1 MTETKRCTRC
11 GQQLPID
18 EFAIRRASPD
28 GRQNYCRAC
37 ASEYARQH
45 RPRKLKAAPGVGPG
59 QKWCRRCETI
69 KPLTQFAG
77 NKSARDGHQAH
88 CRACAAAAYRLR
100 RADEGQVSRPAE
112 VPEGHKFCRGCRR
125 VLPVSDWSPRVNA
138 NDGLA
143 WRCKSCLSAKDRAK
157 HLMRTYGMSVA
168 DLDAMLLAQHGVC
181 AICQVAPAAHV
192 DHDHQ
197 TDNVRG
203 LLCFRCNAALGQLG
217 DDPLVLRRA
226 ARYVEGGGFRAAP
239 DEPPNVAAGP
249 QHEDPSVLERLW
261 RARLADAD
269 FGSAS

>member
-1 MTETKRCTRC
+1 
-11 GQQLPID
+11 LPID
-18 EFAIRRASPD
+18 EFAVRRASPD

-37 ASEYARQH
+37 ALEYARQH

-59 QKWCRRCETI
+59 EKWCRKCETI

-88 CRACAAAAYRLR
+88 CRSCAAAAYRLR

-125 VLPVSDWSPRVNA
+125 VLPVSDWSPRINA

-143 WRCKSCLSAKDRAK
+143 WQCKSCLSAKDRAK
-157 HLMRTYGMSVA
+157 HLMRTYGMSVE
-168 DLDAMLLAQHGVC
+168 DLDAMLDWQHGVC
-181 AICQVAPAAHV
+181 AICQTAPAAHV
-192 DHDHQ
+192 DHDHESGS
-197 TDNVRG
+197 VRG

-217 DDPLVLRRA
+217 DDPLVVRRA
-226 ARYVEGGGFRAAP
+226 ARYLERGGFRPLPASPLTASAEL
-239 DEPPNVAAGP
+239 DDAEPSIM
-249 QHEDPSVLERLW
+249 ERVL